1 MHVHMRNTHMPHTPP
16 HVPAHSLHMPNL
28 HEPPRLFHFL
38 GGGLSLFHFLGGV
51 LSFFAFF
58 GEGCFLLLDSSC
70 WVLIEFFGRGSNVE
84 IAPSNLRG
92 FDKFVSFGFGF
103 SVSVFFIFRF
113 FIFRFWSHLGL

>member
-1 MHVHMRNTHMPHTPP
+1 MSP
-16 HVPAHSLHMPNL
+16 
-28 HEPPRLFHFL
+28 
-38 GGGLSLFHFLGGV
+38 FHFLGGV

-92 FDKFVSFGFGF
+92 FDKFISFGFEF
-103 SVSVFFIFRF
+103 SVFRF
-113 FIFRFWSHLGL
+113 FSLSVFGHTLASSKSHDDLCKNTPILACAPIKV